1 MGYGMIPELIGR
13 LHIVATLDEINE
25 EAMLNILLKPKNSL
39 IRQYQKIFALD
50 NVALEFEE
58 RALRLIAQKAI
69 ERKTGARALRA
80 IMEGL
85 MVDLMFDIK
94 DYANN
99 KLIITSDFVLGK
111 SAPIVVK
118 NIKDSKNKSKKKII

>member
-1 MGYGMIPELIGR
+1 
-13 LHIVATLDEINE
+13 
-25 EAMLNILLKPKNSL
+25 
-39 IRQYQKIFALD
+39 
-50 NVALEFEE
+50 
-58 RALRLIAQKAI
+58 
-69 ERKTGARALRA
+69 
-80 IMEGL
+80 MEGL

-118 NIKDSKNKSKKKII
+118 NIKDSKNKSKKKIIWKERDDFR

>member
-1 MGYGMIPELIGR
+1 
-13 LHIVATLDEINE
+13 
-25 EAMLNILLKPKNSL
+25 MLNILLKPKNSL

-50 NVALEFEE
+50 NVSLEFEE
-58 RALRLIAQKAI
+58 SALRLIVQKAI

-94 DYANN
+94 DYANT
-99 KLIITSDFVLGK
+99 KLVITSDFVLGK
-111 SAPIVVK
+111 SAPIVK
-118 NIKDSKNKSKKKII
+118 ESKSKKKII

>member
-1 MGYGMIPELIGR
+1 MNYGMIPELIGR
-13 LHIVATLDEINE
+13 LHIIATLDEINE

-58 RALRLIAQKAI
+58 SALRLIVQKAI

-94 DYANN
+94 DYANT
-99 KLIITSDFVLGK
+99 KLVITSDFVLGK
-111 SAPIVVK
+111 SAPIVK
-118 NIKDSKNKSKKKII
+118 ESKSKKKII